1 MSYLDVLP
9 QIQNTTQFSSARQLA
24 AFVGLTPQ
32 EHQSGTSVKGKTR
45 LCKIGNPHLRKAL
58 YFPAL
63 SSIRHCSPMKDLRE
77 RFLEAGKNK
86 MQIVGVVMHKLIRI
100 VYGVLKSGKPFD
112 QTKLALPNVVLEEE
126 TNFLPVSP

>member
-1 MSYLDVLP
+1 M
-9 QIQNTTQFSSARQLA
+9 
-24 AFVGLTPQ
+24 
-32 EHQSGTSVKGKTR
+32 
-45 LCKIGNPHLRKAL
+45 
-58 YFPAL
+58 
-63 SSIRHCSPMKDLRE
+63 RHCSPIKDLRE

-126 TNFLPVSP
+126 TDFLPASP

>member
-1 MSYLDVLP
+1 
-9 QIQNTTQFSSARQLA
+9 
-24 AFVGLTPQ
+24 
-32 EHQSGTSVKGKTR
+32 
-45 LCKIGNPHLRKAL
+45 
-58 YFPAL
+58 
-63 SSIRHCSPMKDLRE
+63 MKDLRE

-112 QTKLALPNVVLEEE
+112 PTKLTTPIAVLEAE

>member
-1 MSYLDVLP
+1 MS
-9 QIQNTTQFSSARQLA
+9 FGAR
-24 AFVGLTPQ
+24 
-32 EHQSGTSVKGKTR
+32 
-45 LCKIGNPHLRKAL
+45 CK
-58 YFPAL
+58 
-63 SSIRHCSPMKDLRE
+63 MKDLRE

-126 TNFLPVSP
+126 TDFLPQQFSL